1 MEGTINIAASVHF
14 EPTMPDCDGIWMFPR
29 IVGFPNKPMG
39 KLLLKMISTWGGD
52 WGYHHLRKHPNI
64 LKLLGFNSPT
74 DRGMTRDDHPNV
86 SDQLY
91 ANYAI
96 GQVEGIMA
104 RFHEIYVQDISFT
117 MYGYVM

>member
-1 MEGTINIAASVHF
+1 
-14 EPTMPDCDGIWMFPR
+14 
-29 IVGFPNKPMG
+29 
-39 KLLLKMISTWGGD
+39 MISTWGGD

-64 LKLLGFNSPT
+64 VKLLGCNSPT
-74 DRGMTRDDHPNV
+74 DYRGMTRDDHPNV

-104 RFHEIYVQDISFT
+104 RFHEIYVQDYIIYYVWLCNVLYEYVRIAQVTHDVLLICF
-117 MYGYVM
+117 MYGCIMKQ